1 MQAVSNAST
10 DLKSSKCFQ
19 ELLNVS
25 YLKVFFYLYK
35 RFFNS
40 LLTLK
45 QLILMLGNFLNG
57 TGYQG
62 GAFGIKISSIN
73 KLVDTKGSKDNTTL
87 LHFLVD
93 IVESK
98 FPRIYG
104 FFDDLKGMD
113 AACKGKY
120 LLIEHTPWYNMI
132 D

>member
-1 MQAVSNAST
+1 
-10 DLKSSKCFQ
+10 
-19 ELLNVS
+19 
-25 YLKVFFYLYK
+25 
-35 RFFNS
+35 
-40 LLTLK
+40 
-45 QLILMLGNFLNG
+45 MLGNFLNG

-104 FFDDLKGMD
+104 FFDDLKGTD
-113 AACKGKY
+113 AACKGEY
-120 LLIEHTPWYNMI
+120 PVIVAISMIRSFILIWRT
-132 D
+132 

>member
-10 DLKSSKCFQ
+10 DLKSSKSFQ

-25 YLKVFFYLYK
+25 YMINMIKSRKCVTI
-35 RFFNS
+35 NS
-40 LLTLK
+40 SISIK
-45 QLILMLGNFLNG
+45 LILMLGNFLNG
-57 TGYQG
+57 SGYQG

-73 KLVDTKGSKDNTTL
+73 KLVDTKGSKDNSTL

-104 FFDDLKGMD
+104 FLDDLKGTD
-113 AACKGKY
+113 AACKGKSE
-120 LLIEHTPWYNMI
+120 L
-132 D
+132 

>member
-1 MQAVSNAST
+1 
-10 DLKSSKCFQ
+10 
-19 ELLNVS
+19 
-25 YLKVFFYLYK
+25 
-35 RFFNS
+35 
-40 LLTLK
+40 
-45 QLILMLGNFLNG
+45 MLGNFLNG

-113 AACKGKY
+113 AACKGEY
-120 LLIEHTPWYNMI
+120 LLIEHTPWYNII